1 MIYVAAQLMMSDI
14 LDEWRN
20 YDDLGDNLSP
30 IYNPSIILRMKICFI
45 TNIIDNLIKSI
56 YKFDIK

>member
-1 MIYVAAQLMMSDI
+1 MIYVAAQLMISDI

-20 YDDLGDNLSP
+20 YYDLGDNLSP

-56 YKFDIK
+56 